1 MPHQEVSLGNG
12 RGLKP
17 DAAVMAIL
25 LAVADTILSQ
35 RKRRKHSR
43 RAFA

>member
-25 LAVADTILSQ
+25 LAVADTILAQ
-35 RKRRKHSR
+35 RKHSR